1 MSPMHKKRTSLFG
14 RRPLRLGPVSCA
26 QGRLTTTFD
35 RSLIM
40 LKIRTSPAAVR
51 LAIASLR
58 KSLLV
63 RPRRF
68 SAGGASAGGTG

>member
-14 RRPLRLGPVSCA
+14 RRPLRLGPVSRA
-26 QGRLTTTFD
+26 PGRLTTTFAP
-35 RSLIM
+35 SLIM
-40 LKIRTSPAAVR
+40 LKIRTSPAAIM

-58 KSLLV
+58 KSLVV
-63 RPRRF
+63 RPCRF